1 MELPSVGDAAPRRE
15 NRFLKLD
22 LHYMLGW
29 QCAKIAQ
36 MYLSKPLTQ
45 CVDAVR
51 EVFPKCSIQ
60 YSHSKYPF
68 VTADSEYDT
77 NQA

>member
-22 LHYMLGW
+22 LQYMLGW
-29 QCAKIAQ
+29 QCANIEQ

-60 YSHSKYPF
+60 YSRTKYPF